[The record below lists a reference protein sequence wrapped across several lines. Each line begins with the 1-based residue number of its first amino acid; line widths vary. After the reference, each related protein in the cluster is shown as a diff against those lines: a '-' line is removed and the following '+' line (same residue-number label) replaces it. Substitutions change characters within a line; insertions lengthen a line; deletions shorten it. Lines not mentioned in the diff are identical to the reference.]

1 MDRRDD
7 GSSPERQGPGRFAR
21 GPAPPPPAGPG
32 SDKPPRSADQRAGF
46 VRQLQAFRQRLLST
60 DARSP
65 TIFLGKCSRS
75 RHLDISSVRAS
86 ATSLLSKCST
96 PQATI
101 PLVLDREESAEAA
114 ALRAALV
121 PLQRTVLSCAEDTGV
136 EALHV
141 GACWI
146 EGLLEPEVYVRAPL
160 ILLPCA
166 LRQQSGGRNAG
177 WHLAFESD
185 GVLLNSA
192 LLALIK
198 ICRRYELPTDFEE
211 RLTELCAATKE
222 ETEATTAVLGA
233 LAELRFPATG
243 PLLPPRPLTALT
255 KRVALTRPD
264 LHSLRLVPYT
274 VLGLFEVSSTTLH
287 ADLGTM
293 VERAIAGETDQ
304 GIVDNLL
311 DTPADDPSTNEA
323 NLAAPVAL
331 DDVPDARLNLVVPS
345 DPSQEAV
352 ILRAERADCVV
363 VRGPPGT
370 GKSQVIVNLVANAL
384 SRNQRVAV
392 VCQKRVA
399 LDVVRD
405 RMATVGLGDAAF
417 LVHDPQADLKAL
429 YRQIATR
436 MDASGAEPP
445 REAEL
450 VTRLATDIDGGVRE
464 LRDLI
469 GALAAPAHGIPVSA
483 LYARATPQLRPVL
496 GVPESLTNLT
506 FDQLPHALRAIR
518 DAQPTQRLYDA
529 PTSPAHLR
537 RSWADLDLTLA
548 DALRRALH
556 ALVATTEGTPA
567 AVLISDTPARDRLAL
582 AARRHEELKGAW
594 YRIFLPSWHSA
605 VGSVRSAREQ
615 MGSHD
620 IPAWPTVLAA
630 GAALQTAIEGL
641 RPFMED
647 AWLADANALVG
658 DPAALGRHVR
668 LLQEFVEANLGRIQ
682 EYDRAVSPALRVF
695 LRQCAERLGYD
706 CDWSERTRAE
716 VLNRWIGEAEHR
728 APQLRGDPLGRYE
741 KLRAT
746 LDAKLLEK
754 RGALQRDLPRY
765 LRHASGP
772 FVAPNAPRSEVRAAQ
787 TRWNK
792 LRHEVGKQRQLWSL
806 RKLVREFDGELRAL
820 TRCWLCLPEVVSDVF
835 PLDKGYFDL
844 VIFDEA
850 SQLAVERALPVLYR
864 GKRVV
869 IAGDEKQM
877 PPSNWFSRKNDDGAA
892 EDDDGDQHEALRAES
907 LLEAAKRIYGFSYL
921 EWHYRSEHQ
930 ELIDFSNHA
939 FYDGKLHVAANI
951 SCEAAEP
958 PIRWVPVKGQWAER
972 RNLREAQVA
981 VDILQQELIDS
992 EHAHRSV
999 GIITMNQ
1006 PQEEAVQEEIKR
1018 RRETDPLFAQLLL
1031 MAEQHP
1037 NQDERP
1043 VIKNIENVQGD
1054 ERDVII
1060 FSIGYAEGPDGVF
1073 RRQFGALSAA
1083 GGENRLNV
1091 AVTRAKKRVHVVC
1104 SFDPHELAVDDV
1116 KNIGP
1121 ARFQQYLRY
1130 AKAVSERDTATLSKV
1145 REELGAG
1152 TANTEARSDVRFDS
1166 PFEEDVYNRLRDRG
1180 YELRTQWGF
1189 SGYRIDIAV
1198 VDPRNPGRFC
1208 LGVECDGAAFHS
1220 GRSVRERD
1228 IARQRFLERRG
1239 WRIARIWSRS
1249 WWQDPT
1255 GEIARVCAL
1264 LPPTGA

>member
-1 MDRRDD
+1 M
-7 GSSPERQGPGRFAR
+7 SL
-21 GPAPPPPAGPG
+21 
-32 SDKPPRSADQRAGF
+32 RAY
-46 VRQLQAFRQRLLST
+46 Q
-60 DARSP
+60 
-65 TIFLGKCSRS
+65 
-75 RHLDISSVRAS
+75 
-86 ATSLLSKCST
+86 
-96 PQATI
+96 QAT
-101 PLVLDREESAEAA
+101 
-114 ALRAALV
+114 
-121 PLQRTVLSCAEDTGV
+121 
-136 EALHV
+136 
-141 GACWI
+141 
-146 EGLLEPEVYVRAPL
+146 
-160 ILLPCA
+160 
-166 LRQQSGGRNAG
+166 
-177 WHLAFESD
+177 
-185 GVLLNSA
+185 
-192 LLALIK
+192 
-198 ICRRYELPTDFEE
+198 
-211 RLTELCAATKE
+211 
-222 ETEATTAVLGA
+222 
-233 LAELRFPATG
+233 
-243 PLLPPRPLTALT
+243 
-255 KRVALTRPD
+255 
-264 LHSLRLVPYT
+264 
-274 VLGLFEVSSTTLH
+274 
-287 ADLGTM
+287 
-293 VERAIAGETDQ
+293 
-304 GIVDNLL
+304 
-311 DTPADDPSTNEA
+311 
-323 NLAAPVAL
+323 
-331 DDVPDARLNLVVPS
+331 AR
-345 DPSQEAV
+345 
-352 ILRAERADCVV
+352 
-363 VRGPPGT
+363 
-370 GKSQVIVNLVANAL
+370 
-384 SRNQRVAV
+384 
-392 VCQKRVA
+392 
-399 LDVVRD
+399 
-405 RMATVGLGDAAF
+405 
-417 LVHDPQADLKAL
+417 
-429 YRQIATR
+429 
-436 MDASGAEPP
+436 AEPP

>member
-1 MDRRDD
+1 MQLGDD
-7 GSSPERQGPGRFAR
+7 GGASRFGPGLVR
-21 GPAPPPPAGPG
+21 PTPAGPHRT
-32 SDKPPRSADQRAGF
+32 SESPRTTSDQRAWF
-46 VRQLQAFRQRLLST
+46 VGQLQAFRHRLLST

-75 RHLDISSVRAS
+75 KHLDVSATRA
-86 ATSLLSKCST
+86 AGTSLLSKCST
-96 PQATI
+96 PQTTV
-101 PLVLDREESAEAA
+101 PLVLDRDETPEAS

-121 PLQRTVLSCAEDTGV
+121 PLQRTILACAEDTGV

-141 GACWI
+141 GVCWV
-146 EGLLEPEVYVRAPL
+146 EGLLEPDVYVRAPL
-160 ILLPCA
+160 LLLPCA
-166 LRQQSGGRNAG
+166 LRQQSGQRNAG

-192 LLALIK
+192 LLALVK
-198 ICRRYELPTDFEE
+198 TCRRYELPTDFEE
-211 RLTELCAATKE
+211 RL
-222 ETEATTAVLGA
+222 
-233 LAELRFPATG
+233 AELFASVREEKEAAAAILSALGELHFPATG
-243 PLLPPRPLTALT
+243 TLVPPRPLTALS
-255 KRVALTRPD
+255 KRAALERPE
-264 LHSLRLVPYT
+264 LHPLRLVPYT

-293 VERAIAGETDQ
+293 VERALAGETDQ

-323 NLAAPVAL
+323 NLAAPIAL

-352 ILRAERADCVV
+352 ILRADRADCVV

-405 RMATVGLGDAAF
+405 RLATVGLGDAAF
-417 LVHDPQADLKAL
+417 LVHDPQADLKAV

-445 REAEL
+445 REAEI
-450 VTRLATDIDGGVRE
+450 VTRLATDIDASVRE
-464 LRDLI
+464 LRELI
-469 GALAAPAHGIPVSA
+469 GALAAEAHGIPVSS
-483 LYARATPQLRPVL
+483 LYAHATPQLRPVL
-496 GVPESLTNLT
+496 DGLEGLTNLT
-506 FDQLPHALRAIR
+506 FDQLPHALRTIR
-518 DAQPTQRLYDA
+518 DAQPSQRLYDA
-529 PTSPAHLR
+529 PTSPVHLR
-537 RSWADLDLTLA
+537 RTWADLDPTHA
-548 DALRRALH
+548 DGLHRALR
-556 ALVATTEGTPA
+556 ALVATAERTPA
-567 AVLISDTPARDRLAL
+567 AVLVSDGAERDRLAL
-582 AARRHEELKGAW
+582 AARRYEDLKGAW
-594 YRIFLPSWHSA
+594 YRFFVPSWHSA
-605 VGSVRSAREQ
+605 AGSVRSARRH

-620 IPAWPTVLAA
+620 VPAWPVVLAA
-630 GAALQTAIEGL
+630 GAALETALDGL

-647 AWLADANALVG
+647 AWLQGASALVA
-658 DPAALGRHVR
+658 DPAALARYTR

-682 EYDRAVSPALRVF
+682 EYDRAVSPALRALF
-695 LRQCAERLGYD
+695 SQCAERLGYED
-706 CDWSERTRAE
+706 DWSERTRAE

-728 APQLRGDPLGRYE
+728 YPQLRGDPLGRYE

-754 RGALQRDLPRY
+754 RSALQRDLPRY

-772 FVAPNAPRSEVRAAQ
+772 LVPPNAPQSEVRAAQ

-792 LRHEVGKQRQLWSL
+792 LRHEVGKQRQHWSL

-869 IAGDEKQM
+869 VAGDEKQM
-877 PPSNWFSRKNDDGAA
+877 PPSNWFTRKNDDGAP
-892 EDDDGDQHEALRAES
+892 DDDGERHEALRAES

-951 SCEAAEP
+951 SFGAAEP
-958 PIRWVPVKGQWAER
+958 PIRWVAVKGQWVER

-981 VDILQQELIDS
+981 VDLLHQELVDN

-1018 RRETDPLFAQLLL
+1018 RRETDPLFAELFL
-1031 MAEQHP
+1031 MAEKHP

-1091 AVTRAKKRVHVVC
+1091 AVTRAKRRVYVIC
-1104 SFDPHELAVDDV
+1104 SFDPCELAVDDA

-1130 AKAVSERDTATLSKV
+1130 AKAVSERDTAALSKV

-1152 TANTEARSDVRFDS
+1152 SSTAAAPIAVEFDS

-1198 VDPRNPGRFC
+1198 VDPRNPSRFC

-1249 WWQDPT
+1249 WWRDPH

-1264 LPPTGA
+1264 LPPARV